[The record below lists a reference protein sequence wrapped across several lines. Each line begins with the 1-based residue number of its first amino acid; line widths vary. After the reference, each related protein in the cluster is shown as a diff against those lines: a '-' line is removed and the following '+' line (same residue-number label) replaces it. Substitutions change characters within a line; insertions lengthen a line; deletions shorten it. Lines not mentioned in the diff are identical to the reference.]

1 MRNRSE
7 CFNANWKFCAGN
19 VPRFEEPG
27 LDDTGWTAV
36 NLPHDWSIGQPFDP
50 TLPHGSQHAYL
61 PNGVVNYR
69 KRFRAECGSGER
81 LLLDFDGVYRSADLF
96 VNGRHILKH
105 FNGYTGFEADITDA
119 LVPGE
124 NLVAVR
130 ADNSIEQTS
139 RWYTGSGINRSV
151 RLRRIGPLHFLRHGL
166 VIDAKID
173 GHVRIAAECSLPG
186 NVLFTIHDPSGKR
199 TAAHHGPAAAFTVG
213 NPQLWSPDTPNLYTC
228 TAQLFDETGAEA
240 DRITA
245 KFGFRSVEF
254 DPEHGFVLNGK
265 KLLLRGVNI
274 HEDLCGIG
282 TAVFRDG
289 VARRYRILKSL
300 GVNAVRLAHHPYA
313 PEYLELADE
322 MGLLIFDEA
331 FDKWTGQYYGYQVA
345 FEDHWRGDV
354 AEFVRRDRNHP
365 SVFLWSVGNEVVDQ
379 QLDGQDGYG
388 VDRLIVMRD
397 FVHKLDPTRK
407 VTCALYPSRRSG
419 VKWDHPDFREKAD
432 IHQMAHHM
440 DVVAANYMGEYFAR
454 DHVKYP
460 QMTFLISEATTNR
473 GVGSW
478 FDFDHELGGG
488 SFYWGGFD
496 YLGEARWPHKNW
508 YSGLIDRAGYP
519 KSIAYQAQIAWDPAP
534 RIHIAVHADEKAE
547 VRNWNDVQLEWENM
561 RSHWNWK
568 EGETVRVAVYTN
580 CERVVLL
587 LNGRPVGSKVRS
599 ESDCCRIPF
608 EFAYAPGELTANG
621 YNGDKLAATGTL
633 ATAGK
638 PVELRLRAERT
649 AIAPD
654 GLGHVEI
661 ALFDAAGTRCA
672 VTDAVVHLRVSGDG
686 SLFGVSNG
694 DTTSPQPFK
703 SNAVRLFEGRA
714 LAVVRAGLRPGE
726 CRLRAVCEIDGAE
739 LASELAFSVG

>member
-199 TAAHHGPAAAFTVG
+199 SAAHHGPAAAFTVG

-228 TAQLFDETGAEA
+228 TAQLFDETGAEV

-407 VTCALYPSRRSG
+407 VTCVLYPSRRSG

-460 QMTFLISEATTNR
+460 QMTFLVSEATTNR

>member
-7 CFNANWKFCAGN
+7 CFNANWKFCAGT

-228 TAQLFDETGAEA
+228 TAQLFDETGAEV

-460 QMTFLISEATTNR
+460 QMTFLVSEATTNR

>member
-199 TAAHHGPAAAFTVG
+199 SAAHHGPAAAFTVG

-322 MGLLIFDEA
+322 MGLLIFDEV

>member
-228 TAQLFDETGAEA
+228 TAQLFDETGAEV

-460 QMTFLISEATTNR
+460 QMTFLVSEATTNR

-686 SLFGVSNG
+686 RLFGVSNG

>member
-36 NLPHDWSIGQPFDP
+36 NLPHDWSIGQPFDS

-199 TAAHHGPAAAFTVG
+199 SAAHHGPAAAFTVG

-300 GVNAVRLAHHPYA
+300 GVNAVRLAHHP
-313 PEYLELADE
+313 
-322 MGLLIFDEA
+322 
-331 FDKWTGQYYGYQVA
+331 
-345 FEDHWRGDV
+345 
-354 AEFVRRDRNHP
+354 
-365 SVFLWSVGNEVVDQ
+365 
-379 QLDGQDGYG
+379 
-388 VDRLIVMRD
+388 
-397 FVHKLDPTRK
+397 
-407 VTCALYPSRRSG
+407 
-419 VKWDHPDFREKAD
+419 
-432 IHQMAHHM
+432 
-440 DVVAANYMGEYFAR
+440 
-454 DHVKYP
+454 
-460 QMTFLISEATTNR
+460 
-473 GVGSW
+473 
-478 FDFDHELGGG
+478 
-488 SFYWGGFD
+488 
-496 YLGEARWPHKNW
+496 
-508 YSGLIDRAGYP
+508 
-519 KSIAYQAQIAWDPAP
+519 
-534 RIHIAVHADEKAE
+534 
-547 VRNWNDVQLEWENM
+547 
-561 RSHWNWK
+561 
-568 EGETVRVAVYTN
+568 
-580 CERVVLL
+580 
-587 LNGRPVGSKVRS
+587 
-599 ESDCCRIPF
+599 
-608 EFAYAPGELTANG
+608 
-621 YNGDKLAATGTL
+621 
-633 ATAGK
+633 
-638 PVELRLRAERT
+638 
-649 AIAPD
+649 
-654 GLGHVEI
+654 
-661 ALFDAAGTRCA
+661 
-672 VTDAVVHLRVSGDG
+672 
-686 SLFGVSNG
+686 
-694 DTTSPQPFK
+694 
-703 SNAVRLFEGRA
+703 
-714 LAVVRAGLRPGE
+714 
-726 CRLRAVCEIDGAE
+726 
-739 LASELAFSVG
+739 

>member
-228 TAQLFDETGAEA
+228 TAQLFDETGAEV

-460 QMTFLISEATTNR
+460 QMTFLVSEATTNR

>member
-36 NLPHDWSIGQPFDP
+36 NLPHDWSIGQPFDS

-173 GHVRIAAECSLPG
+173 GHVRIAPECSLPG

-228 TAQLFDETGAEA
+228 TAQLFDETGAEV

-460 QMTFLISEATTNR
+460 QMTFLVSEATTNR